1 MIYTTIILL
10 ISNIFN
16 RFLEIIFLFFPDTI
30 YGVSSD
36 YQIQNLSHP
45 RLSISSQQQL
55 QRIRRLP
62 FRLLNGVDVA
72 VGGFELGVAEA
83 GCYVFDIG
91 AVAQQ
96 QRR

>member
-1 MIYTTIILL
+1 MPYYLFYNTFYYLIFAIY
-10 ISNIFN
+10 
-16 RFLEIIFLFFPDTI
+16 
-30 YGVSSD
+30 
-36 YQIQNLSHP
+36 LSP
-45 RLSISSQQQL
+45 RLSIPSQQQL
-55 QRIRRLP
+55 HRIRRLP